1 MTKPKQP
8 SEPIY
13 IVIAENLRK
22 QIIDGILNPGD
33 MLPSENDLAE
43 KFSTTR
49 ITARQGLKAL
59 ESDGYIYS
67 RPGKGYFVAT
77 PEYESFSI
85 EFTESNETSRI
96 RKIDLITPDGEVADA
111 LHVEASQKVLEISR
125 LVMKNDLPVAYDL
138 KYLPYDKG
146 HPTIEREI
154 QYAVFPEIVASKTTP
169 FAFYTTLSL
178 TAENAREPVAREL
191 NCPVGVPLL
200 VMRRFII
207 SRDSFLGYGIRYM
220 TDGFGPITGR
230 SGVFKK

>member
-1 MTKPKQP
+1 MTRTKQ
-8 SEPIY
+8 SGEPIY
-13 IVIAENLRK
+13 IVIAESLRN
-22 QIIDGILNPGD
+22 QIIDGIFNPGD

-49 ITARQGLKAL
+49 ITVRKGLKSL

-67 RPGKGYFVAT
+67 RPGKGYFVST
-77 PEYESFSI
+77 PEYKSFSI
-85 EFTESNETSRI
+85 DFTEANETSRI
-96 RKIDLITPDGEVADA
+96 RKIDLVTPNDEVAGA
-111 LHVEASQKVLEISR
+111 LHLEADQKVLEISR
-125 LVMKNDLPVAYDL
+125 IVTKNDLPVAYDL

-154 QYAVFPEIVASKTTP
+154 QYAVFPEIVAAKTTP

-178 TAENAREPVAREL
+178 TAESAKESLAREL

-207 SRDSFLGYGIRYM
+207 SKDSFLGYGIRYM
-220 TDGFGPITGR
+220 TGGFGPITGK
-230 SGVFKK
+230 SGVFKR